1 MTQSLKKLSSRSFS
15 RRGLSRRGLLKS
27 VVSAFPPI
35 TAFLSEVSASFDD
48 SQAGCLYISGAR
60 RAADEYLAVVFDER
74 GELRARVPLLARA
87 HGAASHRYTHR
98 ACIFARRPGMF
109 LNTFDLRQPSMHMVN
124 IPVSGRHFYGHG
136 TYSENG
142 DFLYATEN
150 DYESARGVL
159 GIYDAT
165 KDYQRIGELDTAGVG
180 PHEVVRVP
188 GAPLLVIANGGI
200 QTHPDS
206 GRDKLNIETM
216 QPSLTLIDTRTGKIV
231 GRHVLPDEL
240 HQVSIR
246 HLACSDDGDVWFAG
260 QYEGGSPV
268 APGLVGS
275 ISVAQ
280 SVQSFAA
287 GQSRKGLVLIDLP
300 ASMQSQA
307 SHYISSVA
315 VIGAHA
321 VFTAS
326 KGGMTFKVNRLTHEI
341 DQSYSIMDCSGVAG
355 ISVRAQRDTDGV
367 LVTSGTGD
375 ILIIKDDELRSL
387 TWHNLQWDNHVYQA

>member
-1 MTQSLKKLSSRSFS
+1 MFDMPGK
-15 RRGLSRRGLLKS
+15 LSRRDLFKS
-27 VVSAFPPI
+27 VVSCLLPSTAI
-35 TAFLSEVSASFDD
+35 TSVATASATENQISN
-48 SQAGCLYISGAR
+48 LYISGAR
-60 RAADEYLAVVFDER
+60 RSVDEYVAVVFDEQ
-74 GELRARVPLLARA
+74 GQLITTVPLSARA
-87 HGAASHRYTHR
+87 HGAASHRHSYR
-98 ACIFARRPGMF
+98 GCIFARRPGMY
-109 LNTFDLRQPSMHMVN
+109 LNTFDLRQPSMHKVN

-136 TYSENG
+136 AYSEDG
-142 DFLYATEN
+142 GFLYATEN

-159 GIYDAT
+159 GIYDAR

-188 GAPLLVIANGGI
+188 SAPLLVIANGGI

-206 GRDKLNIETM
+206 GRDKLNIDTM
-216 QPSLTLIDTRTGKIV
+216 QPSLTIIDTRKGKIV

-260 QYEGGSPV
+260 QYEGDSPV

-300 ASMQSQA
+300 ARVQSRT

-326 KGGMTFKVNRLTHEI
+326 KGGVTFKVNRLTHEI
-341 DQSYSIMDCSGVAG
+341 DESYSIMDCSGVAG
-355 ISVRAQRDTDGV
+355 ISVRVQRDTDGV
-367 LVTSGTGD
+367 LVTSGTGE
-375 ILIIKDDELRSL
+375 ILIIKDDELTSL
-387 TWHNLQWDNHVYQA
+387 AWHNLQWDNHVYQA